1 MKNSQDIGTY
11 IKSANSAF
19 NVLGGSVVF
28 FAGVIVLLSN
38 EIQTAVHTSLFMD
51 VHVWYMRVFGFVF
64 MYVAAF
70 LMKPQFISL
79 FRKLPG
85 LSTFAQERSKQTV
98 AMMSVMLTA
107 IIIVMG
113 WILAYIPYVGYLFTA
128 LFAFGY
134 FTLAKKL
141 SESKSGVGKVFFIL
155 MMLLIFLSALAVIAF
170 IYLTRDG

>member
-1 MKNSQDIGTY
+1 MKKNQDINTY
-11 IKSANSAF
+11 IKSADTAF

-28 FAGVIVLLSN
+28 FAGVIILLSN
-38 EIQTAVHTSLFMD
+38 EIQTAVHTSLFTD

-64 MYVAAF
+64 MYVATL

-79 FRKLPG
+79 FRKVPG
-85 LSTFAQERSKQTV
+85 LSTFAEERSKQTV
-98 AMMSVMLTA
+98 LMMGAMLTV
-107 IIIVMG
+107 IIIFMG

-141 SESKSGVGKVFFIL
+141 SESKSGVGKIFFIL
-155 MMLLIFLSALAVIAF
+155 MMLVIFLAF
-170 IYLTRDG
+170 LSVGAFMYLTREG